1 MHSYFF
7 GTTDSLCVTVQFV
20 EFIPQSFS
28 VTQNPVSISLL
39 IKDLLVCDLSLLNE
53 ATAELSLFK
62 IFDIIKRIIYFK
74 VLGTKKFM
82 VTIKFNYLNFF
93 F

>member
-1 MHSYFF
+1 MHSYFV
-7 GTTDSLCVTVQFV
+7 GTTDSLCVTVQIC

-62 IFDIIKRIIYFK
+62 IFHIIKRIIYFK
-74 VLGTKKFM
+74 VLGTK
-82 VTIKFNYLNFF
+82 NHGDD
-93 F
+93 